1 MAIKACVFD
10 IETSHLQ
17 ADFGIVLCACIKA
30 DGEKV
35 ITFRG
40 DKLIPGWSK
49 KRSDDGPLVQAVALE
64 LDKYDVWVAHNGRR
78 FDIPFLNTRLI
89 KAGYKPLRTPKV
101 LIDPVELARNKL
113 RMSYNSLEKL
123 AQHLGCNSKTDVDP
137 NQWLRAILD
146 GDTKAMNYIVEHCR
160 EDVVTLE
167 FVVDKVKELSSGYN
181 HWGSGR

>member
-17 ADFGIVLCACIKA
+17 ADFGIVLCACVKG

-35 ITFRG
+35 TSFRG
-40 DKLIPGWSK
+40 DTLIPGWK
-49 KRSDDGPLVQAVALE
+49 TKRSDDSILVKAIAE
-64 LDKYDVWVAHNGRR
+64 KLDEYDVWVAHNGRR

-89 KAGYKPLRTPKV
+89 KAGLKPLRTPKV

-137 NQWLRAILD
+137 SQWLRAILD
-146 GDTKAMNYIVEHCR
+146 GDKKAMDYIVSHCR